1 MELFC
6 ENVQYVEFPINVGG
20 LDFPEMDTF
29 YDVVIMYSDVF
40 HPFCCEVFW
49 PVHIS
54 VVLIITFGWN
64 GAVDVWQVW

>member
-1 MELFC
+1 MPWPTAHKLIAQCSKVSPVVELFC

-40 HPFCCEVFW
+40 HPFCCEVF
-49 PVHIS
+49 
-54 VVLIITFGWN
+54 
-64 GAVDVWQVW
+64 